1 MATLWCMR
9 IGSYIHHSST
19 IHDHTFTVPLDH
31 NAPDA
36 HDHGTVDIYAREIIP
51 PGGDSLPYLV
61 FMQGGPGGEGP
72 RPGDF
77 RDGFIGRMLKDYRVV
92 LLDQR
97 GTGRS
102 HRLDKLTLSSL
113 GNQSVTDEGDHA
125 PTAQEIADY
134 LMLFRQD
141 QIVRDAEVVRR
152 ELAGDEPWTTLGQSF
167 GGFINTCYLSI
178 APEGLRAVFNTGGL
192 PGLTDIDSIY
202 RLTYERTA
210 ARNRAYYERYPDDE
224 PMIRRIAAHVRDHEE
239 CLPTGERLS
248 TERFRMIGIC
258 LGGQLRFDTL
268 HYMLEAPF
276 VTVNG
281 VSRLSRHFLQQV
293 ADEVAQ
299 TTPMYAVLQETI
311 YAATTPAL
319 AGTATRWS
327 ADRLSREIAGFDP
340 DADPLDTSEPYYLT
354 GEHMMRSIF
363 DEDPELTGLGEAAD
377 ILANRTDWPAVYD
390 PEVLAENSVPV
401 ASAVYFDDMFV
412 PRELSLDTASA
423 IRGSRVWVT
432 NEYQHDG
439 LRVSGGAVLDHLF
452 ALQRD

>member
-1 MATLWCMR
+1 
-9 IGSYIHHSST
+9 
-19 IHDHTFTVPLDH
+19 
-31 NAPDA
+31 
-36 HDHGTVDIYAREIIP
+36 
-51 PGGDSLPYLV
+51 
-61 FMQGGPGGEGP
+61 
-72 RPGDF
+72 
-77 RDGFIGRMLKDYRVV
+77 
-92 LLDQR
+92 
-97 GTGRS
+97 
-102 HRLDKLTLSSL
+102 
-113 GNQSVTDEGDHA
+113 
-125 PTAQEIADY
+125 
-134 LMLFRQD
+134 
-141 QIVRDAEVVRR
+141 
-152 ELAGDEPWTTLGQSF
+152 
-167 GGFINTCYLSI
+167 
-178 APEGLRAVFNTGGL
+178 
-192 PGLTDIDSIY
+192 
-202 RLTYERTA
+202 
-210 ARNRAYYERYPDDE
+210 
-224 PMIRRIAAHVRDHEE
+224 MIRRIAAHVRDHEE

-412 PRELSLDTASA
+412 PRELSLETASA